1 MIQSPEKCKAPR
13 NRRHHHTDAQN
24 AKCPPIQPHVGHKAP
39 PAFLPNR
46 KRTEKEQRGQDQ
58 ADGAGDWMGDRQ
70 IRTAKHQEE
79 CEDQIDRIERYV
91 QQSMR
96 GGHASMITLQKFVPQ
111 KFHCRDKLATMMLIP
126 YSCLHSS
133 LATYHSSLLFGGSVW
148 ESKFQFTDSSRTC
161 EEAFGTARKDLA
173 PFGTLNAVF
182 LPPRFLIPLCD
193 LATPSR
199 RLCCS
204 RRAAHPARLA
214 CRCSS

>member
-58 ADGAGDWMGDRQ
+58 ADGAGDWMGDRH

-148 ESKFQFTDSSRTC
+148 ESNP
-161 EEAFGTARKDLA
+161 
-173 PFGTLNAVF
+173 PF
-182 LPPRFLIPLCD
+182 D
-193 LATPSR
+193 
-199 RLCCS
+199 S
-204 RRAAHPARLA
+204 RRAESPALKA
-214 CRCSS
+214 GTVTGPFSPPPELYVDGLLS